1 MNSPE
6 PKQSS
11 GHGILS
17 VSIKELT
24 VLYSSYM
31 PFLNNGGIFIPTDK
45 TYKMNDEVFLL
56 LSLLDE
62 EEKIPVNGKVAWITP
77 AHAQNNRVAGIGI
90 QFTEKNSEAKNKIEK
105 YLTGMM
111 TSGKPTHTL

>member
-17 VSIKELT
+17 VTIKELS

-31 PFLNNGGIFIPTDK
+31 PFLSNGGIFLPTNK
-45 TYKMNDEVFLL
+45 KYAINDEVFLL
-56 LSLLDE
+56 LTLLDE
-62 EEKIPVNGKVAWITP
+62 EEKIPVNGKVVWITP
-77 AHAQNNRVAGIGI
+77 AQAQNNRVSGIGI
-90 QFTEKNSEAKNKIEK
+90 QFTEQNSEAKTKIENH
-105 YLTGMM
+105 LAGIMN
-111 TSGKPTHTL
+111 SGKPTHTL